1 MVLGRSMIRTGLRVL
16 LALAGIAAWS
26 LIAFHYHLPVW
37 LFAAVLVGLNVAAIA
52 WFEIAG
58 RRNKASDAD

>member
-1 MVLGRSMIRTGLRVL
+1 MMLGPSMIRTGLRVL
-16 LALAGIAAWS
+16 LALAVIAAWS
-26 LIAFHYHLPVW
+26 LIAFHYHLPLW

-58 RRNKASDAD
+58 RRDKTSDAD

>member
-1 MVLGRSMIRTGLRVL
+1 ML
-16 LALAGIAAWS
+16 LALAVIAAWS

-52 WFEIAG
+52 WFEITG
-58 RRNKASDAD
+58 RRDKASDAD

>member
-1 MVLGRSMIRTGLRVL
+1 ML
-16 LALAGIAAWS
+16 LALAVIAAWS
-26 LIAFHYHLPVW
+26 LIAFHYHLPLW

-58 RRNKASDAD
+58 RRDKTSDAD

>member
-16 LALAGIAAWS
+16 LALAVIAAWS
-26 LIAFHYHLPVW
+26 LIAFHYRFPVW
-37 LFAAVLVGLNVAAIA
+37 LFAAVLVGLNIAAIT

-58 RRNKASDAD
+58 RQDKASDGE

>member
-16 LALAGIAAWS
+16 LALAVIAAWS
-26 LIAFHYHLPVW
+26 LIAFHYRLSVW
-37 LFAAVLVGLNVAAIA
+37 LFAAVLVGLNIAAIA

-58 RRNKASDAD
+58 RQDKASDGD